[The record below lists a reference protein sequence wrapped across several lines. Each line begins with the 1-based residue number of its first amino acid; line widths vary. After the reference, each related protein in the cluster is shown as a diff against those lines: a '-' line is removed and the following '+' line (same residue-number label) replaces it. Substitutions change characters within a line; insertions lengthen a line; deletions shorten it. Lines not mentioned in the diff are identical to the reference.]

1 MNKKEYYSIETKII
15 NHAFEISNDKKYNSI
30 SDEWEFKDT
39 VEAQGFNVEAMINE
53 YHFNA
58 FVNGKIPDF
67 NDIEKMT
74 YDIALKILEA
84 DRKYY
89 EEYKKTDKGKDTQY
103 ATDVY
108 ICKKMAKDILRSQK
122 TLTVKQTKIIDLAE
136 KRAKAFEKKHN
147 IKRPELPVNMSTLRR
162 NKV

>member
-1 MNKKEYYSIETKII
+1 MNKKEYYNIETKII
-15 NHAFEISNDKKYNSI
+15 NHVFEISKDKKYNSI

-39 VEAQGFNVEAMINE
+39 VDYHALNVQGMINE
-53 YHFNA
+53 YHFNT
-58 FVNGKIPDF
+58 FVGGKKPDF

-74 YDIALKILEA
+74 YDIALKILEI

-103 ATDVY
+103 ASDVY
-108 ICKKMAKDILRSQK
+108 TCGKMANDILSTQK
-122 TLTVKQTKIIDLAE
+122 KLTAKQIKVIDLAE
-136 KRAKAFEKKHN
+136 KRAKAYEKKYN